1 MGCAPAKKGEVK
13 PVAAADKNDKKQK
26 SYNQYLSRF

>member
-13 PVAAADKNDKKQK
+13 PAAAADKNDKKQK
-26 SYNQYLSRF
+26 SEDDYLPRF